1 MSKHGD
7 VIEHNMDKLELAL
20 ENNVELFYGLRFQIR
35 QDFLYSKISRNIT
48 LQHSMALNND
58 QM

>member
-1 MSKHGD
+1 MSKNGD
-7 VIEHNMDKLELAL
+7 VIEHNVDKLEHAL
-20 ENNVELFYGLRFQIR
+20 ENNVELSYGLRLQIW
-35 QDFLYSKISRNIT
+35 QDFLFSKISRNIT

>member
-7 VIEHNMDKLELAL
+7 VIEHNVDQLEHAL
-20 ENNVELFYGLRFQIR
+20 ENNVELSYGLRLQIW
-35 QDFLYSKISRNIT
+35 QDFLFSKILRNIT